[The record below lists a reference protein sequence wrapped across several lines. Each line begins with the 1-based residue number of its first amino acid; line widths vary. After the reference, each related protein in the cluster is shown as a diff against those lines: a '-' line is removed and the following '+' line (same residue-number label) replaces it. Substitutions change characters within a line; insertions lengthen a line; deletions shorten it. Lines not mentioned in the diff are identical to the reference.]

1 MNRLID
7 NKPGYEALICQL
19 PILHR
24 QLFSPP
30 SHDILHIYIRKRE
43 VENPDN
49 FNLLIA

>member
-1 MNRLID
+1 MNTLIED
-7 NKPGYEALICQL
+7 KPGYEALCCQL
-19 PILHR
+19 PVFHR

-30 SHDILHIYIRKRE
+30 SHDIVCIYIRKQE